1 MRFSDWSSDVCSS
14 DLEELI
20 DLLSLPEAPVWA
32 IGNYRGLV
40 SRKDALFTAG
50 AALNQDDIDR
60 FFEVAEFILSEDDPA
75 LDLPPEE
82 RWSANI
88 YGKKRDISG
97 SMRAA
102 VSELLVLFAV
112 YGDRVLG
119 SQVNQV
125 GIRVDALVS
134 RLLHAVEARKW
145 LSQKSDLPLLAERSE
160 EH

>member
-1 MRFSDWSSDVCSS
+1 LTILLAGAWNRTVEADRMLVAELAGKSVEEVE
-14 DLEELI
+14 EELI
-20 DLLSLPEAPVWA
+20 DLRSLPEAPVWA

-82 RWSANI
+82 RWSANF

-102 VSELLVLFAV
+102 VSELLVLFAI

-119 SQVNQV
+119 SQVNPV
-125 GIRVDALVS
+125 GLTFDAFVS
-134 RLLHAVEARKW
+134 SLL
-145 LSQKSDLPLLAERSE
+145 PTNG
-160 EH
+160 